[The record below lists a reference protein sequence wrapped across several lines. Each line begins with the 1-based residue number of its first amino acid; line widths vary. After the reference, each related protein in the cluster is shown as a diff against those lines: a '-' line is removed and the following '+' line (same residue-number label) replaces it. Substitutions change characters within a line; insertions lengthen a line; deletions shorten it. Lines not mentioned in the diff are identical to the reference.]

1 MHCKNT
7 TFICHDK
14 FNKYMKV
21 EKATSEDIFDYFLDI
36 EVKKFYQKKK
46 RDIYMIYLRHG
57 IQIIF
62 NLMNILM
69 II

>member
-1 MHCKNT
+1 
-7 TFICHDK
+7 
-14 FNKYMKV
+14 MKV